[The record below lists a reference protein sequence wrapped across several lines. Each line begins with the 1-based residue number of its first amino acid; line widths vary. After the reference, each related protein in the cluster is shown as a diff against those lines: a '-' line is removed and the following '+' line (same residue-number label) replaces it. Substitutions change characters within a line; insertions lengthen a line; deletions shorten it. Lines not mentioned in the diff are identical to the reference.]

1 MGPFVTVA
9 RMAWADVLDA
19 YVPRQDHL
27 QALGDAL
34 LEAGAVEGDHLV
46 VLRLPEGTPAD
57 VVQRLASWVLA
68 MGTPPSQLH
77 PLPLAAD
84 ATPAPLPGQVGFDRR
99 CTTPGCLP
107 CGAD

>member
-19 YVPRQDHL
+19 HVPRQDHL
-27 QALGDAL
+27 QPLGDAL

-46 VLRLPEGTPAD
+46 VLRLPEGTPAE
-57 VVQRLASWVLA
+57 VVQRLAAWVLA
-68 MGTPPSQLH
+68 MGTPPSQLW
-77 PLPLAAD
+77 PLPQAVDAA
-84 ATPAPLPGQVGFDRR
+84 PAPLPVQVGLDRQ
-99 CTTPGCLP
+99 CPIPGCVH